1 MSIEI
6 RNIIKKD
13 WSDNNQKRYTWIY
26 NKLKESM
33 PNFDYDIKDY
43 ILKMNKPKLLTF
55 INKLD
60 IGASSKESMFFTV
73 SKYLQLN
80 DKGNIHIDKFQRAG
94 HKLLHATKTREGEN
108 LMDDDKIEAYQSYEY
123 F

>member
-1 MSIEI
+1 MSNEI
-6 RNIIKKD
+6 RNRIKKD

-55 INKLD
+55 INNLD
-60 IGASSKESMFFTV
+60 IGASSK
-73 SKYLQLN
+73 
-80 DKGNIHIDKFQRAG
+80 
-94 HKLLHATKTREGEN
+94 
-108 LMDDDKIEAYQSYEY
+108 
-123 F
+123 